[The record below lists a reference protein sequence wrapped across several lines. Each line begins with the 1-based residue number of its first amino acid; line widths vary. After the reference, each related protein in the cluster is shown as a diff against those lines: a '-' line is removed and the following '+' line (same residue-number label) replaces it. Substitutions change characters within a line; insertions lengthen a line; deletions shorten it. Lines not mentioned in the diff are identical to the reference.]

1 MPEAEQERR
10 KRMRAGL
17 ELTGKYRFDEFELS
31 SKRRVLDRAGQRV
44 PLPPKP
50 LEILICLVE
59 RAGQTVS
66 KEQLFDEIW
75 NGAAVEEN
83 NLTQYISTLRKILGE
98 KRGENR
104 YIVTDPGRGYRFVAH
119 VAKMPE
125 AVSPEHSTLPDPELK
140 PPSENRTLPARARFW
155 RHGVAA
161 VLIVLGISLVA
172 WRWPARS
179 KPYGLLLA
187 VLPFQDAGAKQD
199 PALADGFTDE
209 VTMRLSQAWKLPVVS
224 RNSAFQF
231 RGK

>member
-1 MPEAEQERR
+1 MSFVAPGLTAEHIE
-10 KRMRAGL
+10 
-17 ELTGKYRFDEFELS
+17 KYQFDEFELLP
-31 SKRRVLDRAGQRV
+31 KPRVLLRAGSRI
-44 PLPPKP
+44 PLTPKP
-50 LEILICLVE
+50 FDTLLMLVE
-59 RAGQTVS
+59 RAGQTVF
-66 KEQLFDEIW
+66 KEELFAQVW
-75 NGAAVEEN
+75 SGAEVEEN
-83 NLTQYISTLRKILGE
+83 NLTQSISTLRKILGE

-179 KPYGLLLA
+179 KP
-187 VLPFQDAGAKQD
+187 
-199 PALADGFTDE
+199 
-209 VTMRLSQAWKLPVVS
+209 
-224 RNSAFQF
+224 
-231 RGK
+231 